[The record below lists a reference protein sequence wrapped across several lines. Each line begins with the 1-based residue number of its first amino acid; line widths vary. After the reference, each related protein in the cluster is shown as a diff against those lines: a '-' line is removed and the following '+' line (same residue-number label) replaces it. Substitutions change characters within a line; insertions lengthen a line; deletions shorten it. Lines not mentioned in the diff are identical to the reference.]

1 MIDLSLEAGAR
12 GQWSAELVGRSTSVR
27 APHVIDLEVT
37 STLRRL
43 TLLRVISARRAR
55 TALGDFLELPI
66 RRYPSTQLLERV
78 FELRNNLTAYD
89 AAYVALAEAL
99 DAPLVTTDDR
109 LARSRGHTAEI
120 LTPA

>member
-1 MIDLSLEAGAR
+1 M
-12 GQWSAELVGRSTSVR
+12 
-27 APHVIDLEVT
+27 IDLEVT

-55 TALGDFLELPI
+55 TVLGDFLELPI

-78 FELRNNLTAYD
+78 FELRTNLTAYD

-109 LARSRGHTAEI
+109 LARSTGHTAEI
-120 LTPA
+120 LTPV